1 MIAKNTNI
9 KIGKKN
15 STKKTIAKKTVVK
28 QTKPNLRKIK
38 EVSFVKS
45 FYNVGLEV
53 FKEYINNAIEDGWQP
68 VGTPF
73 IYSPKLANYLVQEV
87 VKYEDD

>member
-1 MIAKNTNI
+1 MITKNTNK
-9 KIGKKN
+9 KIVKKN
-15 STKKTIAKKTVVK
+15 SIKKTMVK

-38 EVSFVKS
+38 EVNFVKS

-53 FKEYINNAIEDGWQP
+53 FKENINKAIKEGWQP

-73 IYSPKLANYLVQEV
+73 IFETKLANHLVQEV